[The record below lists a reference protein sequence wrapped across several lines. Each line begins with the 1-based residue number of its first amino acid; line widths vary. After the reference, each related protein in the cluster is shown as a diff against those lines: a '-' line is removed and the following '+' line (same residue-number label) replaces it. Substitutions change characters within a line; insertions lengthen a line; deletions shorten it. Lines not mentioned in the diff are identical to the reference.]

1 MKKVLGLL
9 TVIAV
14 LCISSQA
21 MAAAIQWTTGVGANG
36 HWYEAVAYG
45 SNDDRLWTTA
55 KTNAEGMGG
64 YLATI
69 TSAEE
74 SAWING
80 AFDNLS
86 RYWLGGTDEA
96 VEGTWTWITGESWS
110 FTAWNNPPEPN
121 DGGSPAISED
131 YLGFW
136 STTDGKW
143 NDLPNDPWAVHTYLM
158 SGYLVESV
166 SPVPEPASMILLGS
180 GLFGL
185 LGFRRKFS

>member
-9 TVIAV
+9 TVVAV
-14 LCISSQA
+14 LCISSKA
-21 MAAAIQWTTGVGANG
+21 MAVPVQWTTGTGANG
-36 HWYEAVAYG
+36 HWYEAVPV
-45 SNDDRLWTTA
+45 SNSITWTAA
-55 KTNAEGMGG
+55 KTAAEAMGG

-74 SAWING
+74 SAWINT
-80 AFDNLS
+80 NLGDLS
-86 RYWLGGTDEA
+86 KYWLGGTDAA
-96 VEGTWTWITGESWS
+96 VEGTWTWITGEAWV
-110 FTAWNNPPEPN
+110 FTSWNNPPEPN
-121 DGGSPAISED
+121 DGGSPTISED

-143 NDLPNDPWAVHTYLM
+143 NDLPNDPVAIHKYTM
-158 SGYLVESV
+158 RGYLVESV
-166 SPVPEPASMILLGS
+166 SAVPEPASMVLLGS